1 VSAIPEASC
10 RDREPDS
17 DGGALAKNS
26 LAVVFWTIVSR
37 TSGFI
42 RVAVIAAVLGP
53 TYVGNIFQATNSLPN
68 LTYAALTGSL
78 FSTLLVPPLVRH
90 LDTGDRRATDRLARA
105 FLSIALALFA
115 VVAAV
120 IVLAGPLAMRLLSVG
135 VADPATA
142 ALQRRTG
149 YALLIMFMPQLLMY
163 TVVGTAEA
171 VMNAHGRFALASAA
185 PAIENVGIIATM
197 TATALIYGTGNVLAA
212 PTNSQLL
219 LLGLGTTSAVAFHAA
234 VQWWGAR
241 RVGVTLLP
249 GRGWREPEIRSV
261 MRRAL
266 PSLGYSTLEIVQP
279 LGAIVVANRVAGGVV
294 AFQFANNL
302 YALPY
307 ALGTRPVA
315 VALLPRLSRLY
326 HLREIRPF
334 RDELVR
340 GASLVAFLAVPA
352 GIAFMVLAMP
362 IAAAVTFGRMATGQ
376 GHVLLAL
383 SIASL
388 GPGVIGGA
396 AMMLG
401 TYACYACNDATTPL
415 RAVLLR
421 AGVAVVGMSLAF
433 AVPAGGGA
441 LFILGLT
448 TSVAALV
455 GGFWLAVRLRRRL
468 PSGRTPLRRP
478 LLRTVVAS
486 VLMAG
491 PAYLVADQLP
501 ELLPPGS
508 GRIAIVVAAVTGT
521 AIFLFVHTLWRS
533 PELAQL
539 AAGLRQ
545 LRVREVRAGRHRRRM
560 ARTRSGADQPA
571 DGQVSVMSERSERIN
586 RHSPIE
592 PHGDM
597 SERSE
602 VAT

>member
-1 VSAIPEASC
+1 
-10 RDREPDS
+10 
-17 DGGALAKNS
+17 L
-26 LAVVFWTIVSR
+26 WTTVSR
-37 TSGFI
+37 TSGFV

-53 TYVGNIFQATNSLPN
+53 TYIGNIFQATNSLPN

-78 FSTLLVPPLVRH
+78 FSNLLVPPLVRH
-90 LDTGDRRATDRLARA
+90 LDAGNRRAAERLARA
-105 FLSIALALFA
+105 FLSTALALFA

-120 IVLAGPLAMRLLSVG
+120 LVLAGPLVMRLLSVG
-135 VADPATA
+135 VADSGA
-142 ALQRRTG
+142 AASQRRIG
-149 YALLIMFMPQLLMY
+149 YLLLIMFMPQLLMY
-163 TVVGTAEA
+163 AVVGTAEA

-185 PAIENVGIIATM
+185 PAIENVGIIGTMAATVM
-197 TATALIYGTGNVLAA
+197 VYGTGNMLAT
-212 PTNSQLL
+212 PTTGQLL
-219 LLGLGTTSAVAFHAA
+219 LLGLGTTSAVALHAA

-266 PSLGYSTLEIVQP
+266 PSLGYSTLDIVQP
-279 LGAIVVANRVAGGVV
+279 LGAIVVANRVPGGVI
-294 AFQFANNL
+294 AFQFAYNL

-307 ALGTRPVA
+307 ALGTRPFA

-326 HLREIRPF
+326 HAREAQPF

-340 GASLVAFLAVPA
+340 GAALVAFLAVPA
-352 GIAFMVLAMP
+352 GVAFMVLAMP
-362 IAAAVTFGRMATGQ
+362 IAAAVSFGRMATGQ

-388 GPGVIGGA
+388 GPGIIGGTA
-396 AMMLG
+396 LMVG
-401 TYACYACNDATTPL
+401 TCACYARNDATSPF

-421 AGVAVVGMSLAF
+421 AGVGVVGMGLAF

-448 TSVAALV
+448 ISVSELV
-455 GGFWLAVRLRRRL
+455 AGSWLAVRLRRL
-468 PSGRTPLRRP
+468 PSGRTPLLRP
-478 LLRTVVAS
+478 LLRTVAAS
-486 VLMAG
+486 MLMVG
-491 PAYLVADQLP
+491 PAYLAAD
-501 ELLPPGS
+501 LLPALLPVGS
-508 GRIAIVVAAVTGT
+508 GVAIVVATVTGS
-521 AIFLFVHTLWRS
+521 AVFVLVQSLWRS

-545 LRVREVRAGRHRRRM
+545 LRARGAESPGAVAERR
-560 ARTRSGADQPA
+560 DPDPA
-571 DGQVSVMSERSERIN
+571 PTSRP
-586 RHSPIE
+586 SPTE

-597 SERSE
+597 SEHSE